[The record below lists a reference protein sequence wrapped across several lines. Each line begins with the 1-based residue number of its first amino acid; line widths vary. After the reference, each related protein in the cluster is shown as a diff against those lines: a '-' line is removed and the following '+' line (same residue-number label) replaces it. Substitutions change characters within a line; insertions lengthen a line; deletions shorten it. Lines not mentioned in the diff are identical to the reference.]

1 LKTLRVRKRLESG
14 EKRGKQMLSTIKN
27 LRNYLKW
34 APIFFSSCLIALVLA
49 AADSQSLAASAESLS
64 TDELRELQVKLNQRQ
79 NLSVRFTQI
88 RTSNLRPKKPST
100 SSGRAVFAKP
110 AKFRWEI
117 EKPIA
122 DILLFDGRS
131 LISFK
136 PGEKTATRFNSQAE
150 RAREIKEVI
159 DFVLDFD
166 ALLSRYSIKQ
176 AQKDQN
182 EISLTLQPKST
193 GAIRE
198 LKINIDGKSY
208 FVSAIKM
215 TFQNRN
221 ISEFKFLDPTTGA
234 LPTDAFKVPSGVQV
248 LDGV

>member
-1 LKTLRVRKRLESG
+1 
-14 EKRGKQMLSTIKN
+14 MLSTIKN
-27 LRNYLKW
+27 LRNYSKW
-34 APIFFSSCLIALVLA
+34 APIFFSSCVLALVLA
-49 AADSQSLAASAESLS
+49 AADGAALAASAESLS
-64 TDELRELQVKLNQRQ
+64 TDELRELQGKLNQRQ

-110 AKFRWEI
+110 AKFRWEF
-117 EKPIA
+117 EKPSA

-150 RAREIKEVI
+150 RAKEIKEVI

-176 AQKDQN
+176 AQKAQN
-182 EISLTLQPKST
+182 EISLTLQPKSP
-193 GAIRE
+193 GAISE

-221 ISEFKFLDPTTGA
+221 VSEFKFIEPTTGVV
-234 LPTDAFKVPSGVQV
+234 PMDAFSVPSGVQV

>member
-1 LKTLRVRKRLESG
+1 
-14 EKRGKQMLSTIKN
+14 MLSTIKN
-27 LRNYLKW
+27 LRKYLKW
-34 APIFFSSCLIALVLA
+34 APIFFTSFVIALVLA
-49 AADSQSLAASAESLS
+49 AADGPSLAASAESLS
-64 TDELRELQVKLNQRQ
+64 TDELRELQAKLNQRQ
-79 NLSVRFTQI
+79 NLSVRFNQI

-100 SSGRAVFAKP
+100 SSGRAIFAKP
-110 AKFRWEI
+110 AKFRWEF
-117 EKPIA
+117 EKPSA

-166 ALLSRYSIKQ
+166 ALLSRYSIKH
-176 AQKDQN
+176 AQRYRN
-182 EISLTLQPKST
+182 EISLTLHPKSP
-193 GAIRE
+193 GAISE
-198 LKINIDGKSY
+198 LKIDIDGKSY

-221 ISEFKFLDPTTGA
+221 VSEFKFLEPTTGA
-234 LPTDAFKVPSGVQV
+234 LPLDAFSVPSGVQV